1 MVKSQRRKNK
11 DKQANTQKRSHIVA
25 IKGKE
30 DVTERESSQKC
41 SLAGLGMSPVPVLTF
56 CILLAQMMCFL
67 KSLHSQGSLV
77 GCFPIGD

>member
-30 DVTERESSQKC
+30 DVTERELSEVQFGWAGHVTCSSPHFLYPFSSDDVFLEKSAFSRQP
-41 SLAGLGMSPVPVLTF
+41 GR
-56 CILLAQMMCFL
+56 LLP
-67 KSLHSQGSLV
+67 HR
-77 GCFPIGD
+77 